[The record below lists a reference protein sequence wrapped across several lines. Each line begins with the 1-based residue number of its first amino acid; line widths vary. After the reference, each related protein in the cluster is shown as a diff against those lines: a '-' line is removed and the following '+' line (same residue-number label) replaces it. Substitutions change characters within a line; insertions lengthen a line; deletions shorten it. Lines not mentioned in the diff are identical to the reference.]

1 MVLVLAK
8 ESKYANTCARET
20 CVHKTEVG
28 KPYVWDTDK
37 SKAYCSKECAEMDT
51 GGKVVENGSSSK
63 KSFGGYTKPVQQL
76 WRTPDEGIT
85 ACKFWHET
93 VVPMILETCKKIFPP
108 APNTSEF
115 PDKDIFAEVS
125 LLYAEIFLG
134 KFQGGSKN

>member
-8 ESKYANTCARET
+8 ESKYANKCAREE
-20 CVHKTEVG
+20 CQIKTEVG

-63 KSFGGYTKPVQQL
+63 KSFGGYTKPIQQL
-76 WRTPDEGIT
+76 WRTPDEGVT
-85 ACKFWHET
+85 ASKFFHET
-93 VVPMILETCKKIFPP
+93 VIPMVLETCKKLAPTSTTKNGPVDKKIF
-108 APNTSEF
+108 EQ
-115 PDKDIFAEVS
+115 VS

-134 KFQGGSKN
+134 KFQGGSKS